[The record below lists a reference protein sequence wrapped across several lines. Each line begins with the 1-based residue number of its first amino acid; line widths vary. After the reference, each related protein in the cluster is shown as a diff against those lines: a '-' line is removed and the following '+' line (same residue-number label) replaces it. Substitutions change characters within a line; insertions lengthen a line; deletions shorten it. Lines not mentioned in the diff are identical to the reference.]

1 MILKNI
7 SNSKNKKIAL
17 GLGGV
22 GVSALLTSL
31 NFIFKEVH
39 GFDINK
45 NRLIFLDKLVKSDK
59 KINYSLFDQSTSDKF
74 IDYFDYVIETSG
86 STKGIEDG
94 FKI

>member
-1 MILKNI
+1 M
-7 SNSKNKKIAL
+7 
-17 GLGGV
+17 

-94 FKI
+94 LKF